1 MRSRRRWRLFSRVVY
16 VDNDPLVLA
25 HARALLTSSSQGRTA
40 YIHADARD
48 PSSILSS
55 AVVGE
60 TLDFSQPV
68 GLILVGILHL
78 LPDEDKPGEIVATLL
93 NALPPGSYLVS
104 SHLTLEHD
112 TTRLDSGI
120 QTFKRAGMPR
130 AAARLRRVRFAR
142 LLRPGAGAAGRRA
155 RVGVA
160 AVRDGTP
167 ADAGRGELLRRRRS
181 QAVRSLACRGAEPR
195 AAADGVLC
203 YGGGARKA

>member
-1 MRSRRRWRLFSRVVY
+1 MHEVAQAVAPVSRVVY

-25 HARALLTSSSQGRTA
+25 HARALLTSSSQGRTT

-120 QTFKRAGMPR
+120 QTFKRAGMPGQ
-130 AAARLRRVRFAR
+130 LRDSDEFA
-142 LLRPGAGAAGRRA
+142 
-155 RVGVA
+155 
-160 AVRDGTP
+160 
-167 ADAGRGELLRRRRS
+167 
-181 QAVRSLACRGAEPR
+181 SLAFSGLELVPPGVVLVSEWRPSGTGPR
-195 AAADGVLC
+195 PTPVEVSC
-203 YGGGARKA
+203 YGGVGRKP